1 MYARQDRCVRSS
13 WSTMLVAPT
22 EQSVQSLSIPN
33 VAPPV
38 SAR

>member
-1 MYARQDRCVRSS
+1 MYAFHETRARWS

-22 EQSVQSLSIPN
+22 LQSVQSLEIPN
-33 VAPPV
+33 VEPPV

>member
-1 MYARQDRCVRSS
+1 MYALHDNPACSS

-22 EQSVQSLSIPN
+22 VQPVQSLSIPN
-33 VAPPV
+33 VEPPV

>member
-1 MYARQDRCVRSS
+1 MYAFHDSRARSS
-13 WSTMLVAPT
+13 WSTMLVALS

-33 VAPPV
+33 VEPPV